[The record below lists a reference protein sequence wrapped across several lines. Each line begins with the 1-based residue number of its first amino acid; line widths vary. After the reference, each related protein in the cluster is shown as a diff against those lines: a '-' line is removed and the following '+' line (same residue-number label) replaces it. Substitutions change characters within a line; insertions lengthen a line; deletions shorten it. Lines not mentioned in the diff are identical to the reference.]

1 MRVAGHDPT
10 ALEVAEMRTLV
21 VGREVPAVAHRLAA
35 IVDRLAGGEELGD
48 DDRALVERLRETY
61 RRELEDLLIVPV

>member
-1 MRVAGHDPT
+1 MSGDDPT

-35 IVDRLAGGEELGD
+35 IVDLLACGEELRD
-48 DDRALVERLRETY
+48 DDRALVARVREDY
-61 RRELEDLLIVPV
+61 RRELEDLVGLPV